1 MHLSTS
7 TKVITRKLGK
17 MESIT
22 ERISISS
29 DEFDDYQQH
38 IISDR
43 DESYEVVSS
52 SVLNTDSNDGKQ
64 SDDES
69 EDESIVEVPVRTY
82 WNYNSPMYY
91 YRVCREIEQ
100 CSRRIVDEDL
110 CKYLRLW
117 GDYIIRNRAT
127 YHEPDI
133 TFDAISMILNIPR
146 NAFHHRTFAE
156 FYPDSMLLI
165 MELRDKLLSR
175 NFFI

>member
-1 MHLSTS
+1 
-7 TKVITRKLGK
+7 

-38 IISDR
+38 IISER

-110 CKYLRLW
+110 CKYLKTMGGL
-117 GDYIIRNRAT
+117 Y
-127 YHEPDI
+127 Y
-133 TFDAISMILNIPR
+133 S
-146 NAFHHRTFAE
+146 
-156 FYPDSMLLI
+156 
-165 MELRDKLLSR
+165 
-175 NFFI
+175 

>member
-1 MHLSTS
+1 
-7 TKVITRKLGK
+7 
-17 MESIT
+17 METIT

-29 DEFDDYQQH
+29 DEFDDYQHH

-43 DESYEVVSS
+43 DESMEDVSS
-52 SVLNTDSNDGKQ
+52 SVLSCVFTDSNDGMQ

-100 CSRRIVDEDL
+100 CMGIIVDEDL
-110 CKYLRLW
+110 CEYLRLW

-146 NAFHHRTFAE
+146 NAFHHLTFAE
-156 FYPDSMLLI
+156 FYPDSMLII
-165 MELRDKLLSR
+165 MELRDNLLSC
-175 NFFI
+175 NFLI